1 MTETLYIQ
9 QATSL
14 FDRLQRINNIIF
26 ALEMQIL
33 DNIGNEPIT
42 EYSLDDGQVKI
53 RTVYRSVEQ
62 MTKAIEALEKIKN
75 KLLNELNGRG
85 MVLRPWQGL
94 INRRANGN

>member
-1 MTETLYIQ
+1 MTETLYITG
-9 QATSL
+9 ATSQ
-14 FDRLQRINNIIF
+14 FERLERINQIII

-42 EYSLDDGQVKI
+42 EYSLNDGQVTI

-62 MTKAIEALEKIKN
+62 MTKAIFALEKLKN

-94 INRRANGN
+94 N

>member
-1 MTETLYIQ
+1 
-9 QATSL
+9 
-14 FDRLQRINNIIF
+14 
-26 ALEMQIL
+26 MQIL